1 MNRIQSNSSASFTEI
16 SSAQNA
22 IFKKWKDLQ
31 TSKGIK
37 KHQEFILMGDDLIQE
52 FVRNWTQASP
62 YKITALIFSEDHFGS
77 DTFFEAQNLC
87 KKLNLSAKIFKLS
100 AAMVKELDVL
110 GTKSVLLVLSY
121 ETLDNKNLQAPTL
134 GLEVLAPL
142 GDPQNLGAMI
152 RSAKAFGA
160 NEVILLEESAHP
172 YHPKT
177 VKASAGAV
185 LNIKLSKGPSIHQ
198 LPSSVEVWTLD
209 LEGEELQTVTWPKDV
224 RLLVGEEGAGVPKNL
239 RTHKVKI
246 PTHGVESLN
255 ATVAT
260 SIAMWEYSRSRN

>member
-1 MNRIQSNSSASFTEI
+1 MNQIKSASSQFTEI
-16 SSAQNA
+16 SSVQNS

-37 KHQEFILMGDDLIQE
+37 KNQEFILMGDDLIGE
-52 FVRNWTQASP
+52 FIQNWTSSCPFQ
-62 YKITALIFSEDHFGS
+62 ITALIFAEDHAGTK
-77 DTFFEAQNLC
+77 TFSEAQNLL
-87 KKLNLSAKIFKLS
+87 KKLNLTSKIFKLPM
-100 AAMVKELDVL
+100 ALMKELDAL
-110 GTKSVLLVLSY
+110 GTKSVLLVLSFNV
-121 ETLDNKNLQAPTL
+121 LPSKNFNDAIQ

-160 NEVILLEESAHP
+160 SEVVLLEESAHP

-185 LNIKLSKGPSIHQ
+185 LSMKISKGPSIHQ
-198 LPSSVEVWTLD
+198 IPESVQVWTLD
-209 LEGEELQTVTWPKDV
+209 LHGEDLQKISWPKDV

-239 RTHKVKI
+239 RTHKIRI
-246 PTHGVESLN
+246 PIRGVESLN

-260 SIAMWEYSRSRN
+260 SIALWEYSRSK